1 MTYTA
6 TGTVMLSNAITGL
19 QFITVTSRLFGPIA
33 YTLQALVAQ
42 NVRTS
47 FLANMMIIGFY
58 LAGMAMFFTTRYF
71 GEKQQ
76 RFTVPSNTQRLV
88 TNSLFTA
95 LLVLLLC
102 DVCNY
107 QKVILLCLLMCG
119 SIQQKKS
126 SALRFENRV
135 LVLHCIPV
143 TLMWIHSNRGIFENE
158 TGSSNDWPNSDST
171 TEQPGIATLFAVF
184 CVAILATAQSH
195 DALVQNAV
203 QALHRTA
210 LICLVLHLVFVS
222 SFLYLNVVFQKFSVL
237 QTPETQEDSLWTS
250 SDLAITSTIC
260 VMLTAPSAYDTGK
273 WLYESIFTQ
282 VWFTLV
288 VLLIHWYVCKNDLLP
303 TVLALSTVQLV
314 SNICMSSKKN
324 TIWD

>member
-119 SIQQKKS
+119 SI
-126 SALRFENRV
+126 
-135 LVLHCIPV
+135 
-143 TLMWIHSNRGIFENE
+143 LMWIHSNRGIFENE